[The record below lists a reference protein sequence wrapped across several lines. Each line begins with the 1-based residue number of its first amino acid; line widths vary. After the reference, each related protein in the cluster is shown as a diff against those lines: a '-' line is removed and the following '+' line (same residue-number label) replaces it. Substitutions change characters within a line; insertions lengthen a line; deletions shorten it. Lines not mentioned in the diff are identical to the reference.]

1 MAKFAHGD
9 KVTVSIPE
17 TGTIVWVGRSKY
29 DVEFENGHTVEYVH
43 ESMINR
49 AEPANWPPQAGDVWE
64 AAGKLY
70 GVRKHSF
77 ADSSVIYRVDAEGEV
92 YSAEYGDSRRKLEAF
107 LALK

>member
-17 TGTIVWVGRSKY
+17 TGTIVWVGTSKY

-49 AEPANWPPQAGDVWE
+49 AEPESWPPRPGDVWE
-64 AAGKLY
+64 DNGPMVADKIKAAAGLTDAYKYLLKDKPLY
-70 GVRKHSF
+70 R
-77 ADSSVIYRVDAEGEV
+77 GEQLINH
-92 YSAEYGDSRRKLEAF
+92 AK
-107 LALK
+107 